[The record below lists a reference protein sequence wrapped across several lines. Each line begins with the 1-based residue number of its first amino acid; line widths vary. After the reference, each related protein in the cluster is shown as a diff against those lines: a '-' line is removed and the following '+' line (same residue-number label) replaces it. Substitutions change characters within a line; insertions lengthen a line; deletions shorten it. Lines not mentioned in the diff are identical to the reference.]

1 MHDEQGRQGF
11 APCGAPSPSPK
22 YESFS
27 SLYKLFSSTIVPS
40 LNVDACAQPPRPGW
54 AIRCMHKSTDGE
66 VIGQMPSAENRKNLR
81 IMGLTRWALSVLKP
95 EERLTTY
102 ALNAITN
109 EAMARFALSEHV
121 AREYARIVQMRI
133 MKGIISEEEVN
144 EVDNILMEAHK
155 DDKAK
160 QKAMIND
167 STPVVEEDV

>member
-1 MHDEQGRQGF
+1 
-11 APCGAPSPSPK
+11 
-22 YESFS
+22 
-27 SLYKLFSSTIVPS
+27 
-40 LNVDACAQPPRPGW
+40 
-54 AIRCMHKSTDGE
+54 MHKSTDGE

-121 AREYARIVQMRI
+121 ASKYARIVQMRI
-133 MKGIISEEEVN
+133 MKVIISEEEVN

-167 STPVVEEDV
+167 STPVVEEEVSAGRVKACEPVALSGGTLWLSGGVAAQ

>member
-1 MHDEQGRQGF
+1 
-11 APCGAPSPSPK
+11 
-22 YESFS
+22 
-27 SLYKLFSSTIVPS
+27 
-40 LNVDACAQPPRPGW
+40 
-54 AIRCMHKSTDGE
+54 MHKSTDGE

-144 EVDNILMEAHK
+144 EVDKILMKAHKKNKEKEGNEVYNILMEAHK